1 MKNEVNVYQNNDFDQ
16 ENLHHMD
23 ELSKDADYEPNL
35 SDDSQSDDLSTDDWY
50 IDYMNF
56 LLKALN
62 GTKNDLNQV
71 IKVYNISTFK
81 VQFLKISVE

>member
-1 MKNEVNVYQNNDFDQ
+1 
-16 ENLHHMD
+16 MD
-23 ELSKDADYEPNL
+23 ERSKDADYEPNL
-35 SDDSQSDDLSTDDWY
+35 SDDSQSDDLSTDDRY

-62 GTKNDLNQV
+62 DTKNDLNQV

-81 VQFLKISVE
+81 AQSLKISVLNEFVFFS